1 MDLKKGWEL
10 DARHACVLPEVL
22 WAGATVAIAQQH
34 EVRSA
39 AGVNEHG
46 STHAAAPSHLS
57 GRSCLQLRMPRAE
70 IPAWV
75 PTLGLLLLP
84 AWRGGVM
91 PKHLGK
97 YKLNYLHEPWNRG
110 TSG

>member
-1 MDLKKGWEL
+1 MLL
-10 DARHACVLPEVL
+10 RHARLLPEVL
-22 WAGATVAIAQQH
+22 WAGATVAIAREQ

-46 STHAAAPSHLS
+46 STDAAALSHLS
-57 GRSCLQLRMPRAE
+57 GRSCLQLGLPHAE

-75 PTLGLLLLP
+75 PTLGLLLLLP

-91 PKHLGK
+91 PKHLDK
-97 YKLNYLHEPWNRG
+97 YQLNYLHEPWNCG
-110 TSG
+110 TSFNQ

>member
-1 MDLKKGWEL
+1 MLL
-10 DARHACVLPEVL
+10 RHACLLPEVL
-22 WAGATVAIAQQH
+22 WAGATVAIAQQQK
-34 EVRSA
+34 VRSA

-46 STHAAAPSHLS
+46 STEADAGALSHLS
-57 GRSCLQLRMPRAE
+57 GRSCLQPRMPHVE

-91 PKHLGK
+91 LKHLGK
-97 YKLNYLHEPWNRG
+97 YQLNCLYEPWNRG
-110 TSG
+110 TSFNQ